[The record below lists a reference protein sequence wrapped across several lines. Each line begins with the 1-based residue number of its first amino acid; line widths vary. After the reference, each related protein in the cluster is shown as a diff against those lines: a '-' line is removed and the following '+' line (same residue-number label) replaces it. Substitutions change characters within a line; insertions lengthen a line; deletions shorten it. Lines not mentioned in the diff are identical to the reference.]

1 MQTRERV
8 YWVGLCWLA
17 AAILNV
23 AAHFPRLHQSFSSRT
38 AFDLILLVFWG
49 GLGALWLP
57 ILAFNSWQVG
67 PESINHRILWKSR
80 KIRMDRI
87 VAIRPRQASR
97 LVVGEP
103 LEIEVHRFGSTVYPH
118 DYIVANPVDREGF
131 LQAIRAY
138 APQISIEA

>member
-1 MQTRERV
+1 MQTRERIN
-8 YWVGLCWLA
+8 WVGLCWLA
-17 AAILNV
+17 AATLNV
-23 AAHFPRLHQSFSSRT
+23 AAHVPRLHQSFSPRT

-57 ILAFNSWQVG
+57 ILAFNSWRVD
-67 PESINHRILWKSR
+67 PESISHRIMWKSR

-97 LVVGEP
+97 LVLGEP
-103 LEIEVHRFGSTVYPH
+103 IEIEVHRFGSTVYPH

-131 LQAIRAY
+131 LQAVRAY
-138 APQISIEA
+138 APQIPIEA